1 MKKIIY
7 MFLLSFYLLIHTSV
21 YADDFVII
29 PENNSTAWASSSL
42 DAAAEAVK
50 EVSSASAGSV
60 WDTYNKKANAM
71 RGNLWAQ
78 MASGVMNWDT
88 LLNYIIY
95 LVKFLSQLAMVIWAA
110 TFIYAWYVYGTSI
123 FTWNANQWTKAV
135 KHAVIW
141 MIIVIFSYA
150 IMKILTSMFLS

>member
-7 MFLLSFYLLIHTSV
+7 MFLLSLYLLIHTSV

-29 PENNSTAWASSSL
+29 PENNSTAGATSWM

-50 EVSSASAGSV
+50 EVSSASAWSV
-60 WDTYNKKANAM
+60 WDVYNKKANAM